1 MILVIDRWTLKCIFI
16 NSDLESTLPEAGIL
30 ATALAGR
37 IGGVFF
43 VGADNPDGG
52 LAKMQIGNGPIPVVV
67 DGVQR
72 EGKYATINDILRG
85 M

>member
-1 MILVIDRWTLKCIFI
+1 
-16 NSDLESTLPEAGIL
+16 
-30 ATALAGR
+30 
-37 IGGVFF
+37 
-43 VGADNPDGG
+43 
-52 LAKMQIGNGPIPVVV
+52 MQIGNGPIPVVV